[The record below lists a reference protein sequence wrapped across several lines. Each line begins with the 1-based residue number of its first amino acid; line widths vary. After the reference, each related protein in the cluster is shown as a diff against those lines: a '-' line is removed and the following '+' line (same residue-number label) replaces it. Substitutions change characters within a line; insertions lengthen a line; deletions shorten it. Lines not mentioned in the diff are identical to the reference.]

1 MRYFHP
7 LYLLLS
13 SNNTLLLSSN
23 KTLGGGGGGGV
34 IKEPSQ
40 LDRVAIWQEM
50 QGLFWYIIPLG
61 KLFQRST
68 VEVE

>member
-13 SNNTLLLSSN
+13 PNNTLLLSSN
-23 KTLGGGGGGGV
+23 KTWGGGGV

-61 KLFQRST
+61 KLFLRST